1 MPSTLPANYPPDLTA
16 SESERLVEVVKDW
29 AAAHGLSVRPP
40 ATVVSAETDPVGILS
55 TAVPVTIFPSP
66 FPQICYDQGKVAQKA
81 YNELYAAISQDEE
94 FLAQIVKNIGDSD
107 DFITELWKVH
117 LKVKEEGY
125 AQHLSLGLFRS
136 DYMVHQTT
144 PEADPQIKQ
153 VEFNTIASSFG
164 GLSYQTSALHKYLAI
179 NEYALLEQ
187 PISQG
192 QLTLPTNLSARG
204 LAAGIKQAFIAYG
217 HSATPHPK
225 CVIFLVQDGERNVY
239 DQRHLEYEV
248 QAPPSTIPVF
258 RLPFS
263 QIKQQTHLAE
273 GDGRQLLF
281 SPPQLPKHT
290 FEVAV
295 VYMRS
300 GYGPGD
306 YPDASAWEARYH
318 IERSAAI
325 KCPSVLTQVAG
336 TKKVQQVLATPPSD
350 PMSEPSILRRFIGS
364 DDGRN
369 TRRIHH
375 ADDTIAALQRT
386 FTNIYPLDNSTAG
399 QKARA
404 IALDEDRCQSYVLKP
419 QREGGGNNIYRS
431 AIPGFLKSMP
441 EAHWGA
447 YILMEL
453 ITPPPVHNT
462 ILRLGKLEQGGV
474 ICELGIYGTCLWD
487 QREKQGHG
495 IVMNEQSGY
504 LLRTKGDKSEEGGVA
519 AGFGCMDSCALV
531 GGGHAKN
538 SGERHV

>member
-1 MPSTLPANYPPDLTA
+1 MPAVYPPDLTT
-16 SESERLVEVVKDW
+16 SEGERLVEVVKDW

-40 ATVVSAETDPVGILS
+40 PTVVSAETDPVGILS
-55 TAVPVTIFPSP
+55 TAVPVTLFPSP
-66 FPQICYDQGKVAQKA
+66 FPQVCFDQGKVAQKA
-81 YNELYAAISQDEE
+81 YNELYAAISQDED
-94 FLAQIVKNIGDSD
+94 FLAQIVKDIGDSD

-117 LKVKEEGY
+117 LRVKEEGY
-125 AQHLSLGLFRS
+125 HMSLGLFRS
-136 DYMVHQTT
+136 DYMVHQST
-144 PEADPQIKQ
+144 PEADPQVKQ

-164 GLSYQTSALHKYLAI
+164 GLSSQTSALHKYLAV

-192 QLTLPTNLSARG
+192 QLTLPTNLCTRG

-217 HSATPHPK
+217 QPATAHSK
-225 CVIFLVQDGERNVY
+225 CVLFLVQDGERNVF

-248 QAPPSTIPVF
+248 QSPPSTIPVF
-258 RLPFS
+258 RLAYS
-263 QIKQQTHLAE
+263 DIKQHTQLAE
-273 GDGRQLLF
+273 GGGRQLLY

-300 GYGPGD
+300 GYGPSD
-306 YPDASAWEARYH
+306 YPDASAWDARYH

-336 TKKVQQVLATPPSD
+336 TKKVQQVLATPADES
-350 PMSEPSILRRFIGS
+350 STGPSILSRFISS
-364 DDGRN
+364 DDDRN
-369 TRRIHH
+369 IRRPHH
-375 ADDTIAALQRT
+375 TDDTIAALQRT
-386 FTNIYPLDNSTAG
+386 FTNIYPLDSSPAG
-399 QKARA
+399 KKARA
-404 IALDEDRCQSYVLKP
+404 IALNEEQCQSYVLKP

-431 AIPGFLKSMP
+431 AIPGFLKSIP
-441 EAHWGA
+441 EAHWDA

-453 ITPPPVHNT
+453 ITPPPVRNT

-495 IVMNEQSGY
+495 IVMNEQAGY

-531 GGGHAKN
+531 STEFAKK
-538 SGERHV
+538 SAERHE